1 MKIDVFTEGSN
12 TTSGKDESTKAIDY
26 FEGGFLPIK
35 DLANGLRD
43 YGDVNIHIIS
53 DEYGYVT
60 GSDSIKSTESSER
73 PIQVFTESLID
84 SSMDSDVVVVL
95 LTQKT
100 FNEVVKQNWD
110 QLVSNLKQNQ
120 IWCFGVSRS
129 ALSSVDIGELRT
141 SRDDIIIYQRVGVAR
156 ISSECKQKLV
166 EAVADKH

>member
-60 GSDSIKSTESSER
+60 GSDSIKSTKSSER

-84 SSMDSDVVVVL
+84 SSMDSDVMVVL